1 MTRRTPGRTAGYDN
15 RRPIRS
21 PFIPLRNTPITGWN
35 KPDRYTSRLTAQRAR
50 YHHEIRARSHLLA
63 LTLVPQHAGDTSAA
77 GWFDPGRDRRR
88 GGYQRRDGGGF
99 WGGHRRVAAAGV
111 RRPGAAGDGDG
122 DRPAYRRGSSSGRR
136 G

>member
-50 YHHEIRARSHLLA
+50 YHHEIRARSVVLAPLRQCDLAPALLRSGCA
-63 LTLVPQHAGDTSAA
+63 WQVVLAPSG
-77 GWFDPGRDRRR
+77 GWFWVCAWLTTSFGPILAGGMPGM
-88 GGYQRRDGGGF
+88 G
-99 WGGHRRVAAAGV
+99 AAGV
-111 RRPGAAGDGDG
+111 GGCIVGRVRRPLVLS
-122 DRPAYRRGSSSGRR
+122 RVE
-136 G
+136 

>member
-50 YHHEIRARSHLLA
+50 YHHEIRARSKSGRHSQAEVVRLEDRPVREVEAKGLA
-63 LTLVPQHAGDTSAA
+63 RILIVRGERRAG
-77 GWFDPGRDRRR
+77 RMLRRR
-88 GGYQRRDGGGF
+88 
-99 WGGHRRVAAAGV
+99 
-111 RRPGAAGDGDG
+111 
-122 DRPAYRRGSSSGRR
+122 
-136 G
+136 